1 MSAWRGR
8 SVFVTG
14 AGGFI
19 GSWLAKALV
28 EAGAT
33 VTCLLRDQ
41 PRISNFTLL
50 GLEGR
55 VNILRGRVEDGG
67 LLARALNE
75 YECDTCFHLAAQAV
89 VGAANRAPL
98 ATFETN
104 IKGTWTLLE
113 ACRRSPL
120 MRRVVVASSD
130 KAYGEQA
137 DLPYTEDSPLCATY
151 PYDVSKACADMLA
164 RAYHQTFGLPVAICR
179 PANIYGGGD
188 LHFSRLIPGTAL
200 SILRGEPPIVRSD
213 GRAVRDYVFVDD
225 AVRGYLRLG
234 ELAGDS
240 GVAGQAFNLGSGVPV
255 KVLDVV
261 DTLLAH
267 AGRTDLSPLV
277 MRVSKPEGEIGEQWL
292 SSDRAAEVLGWRPT
306 VGLEEGLKLTF
317 GWYHEHLPQI
327 EGRRDVR

>member
-1 MSAWRGR
+1 MTPWRGR

-50 GLEGR
+50 GLEGQ

-67 LLARALNE
+67 LLERALNE

-113 ACRRSPL
+113 VCRRSPL
-120 MRRVVVASSD
+120 VRRVVVASSD

-137 DLPYTEDSPLCATY
+137 ELPYTEDSPLSATY

-164 RAYHQTFGLPVAICR
+164 RAYHWTFGLPVAICR
-179 PANIYGGGD
+179 PANTYGGGD
-188 LHFSRLIPGTAL
+188 LNFSRLIPGTVL
-200 SILRGEPPIVRSD
+200 SILRGEPPVIRSD
-213 GRAVRDYVFVDD
+213 GRALRDYIFVDD
-225 AVRGYLRLG
+225 VVRGYLRLG
-234 ELAGDS
+234 ELAGEA
-240 GVAGQAFNLGSGVPV
+240 GVAGQAFNLGSSVPV

-261 DTLLAH
+261 ATLLAH
-267 AGRTDLSPLV
+267 AGRTDLTPLV
-277 MRVSKPEGEIGEQWL
+277 MRVSKPEGEIDQQWL
-292 SSDRAAEVLGWRPT
+292 SADRAARVLGWRPT

-317 GWYHEHLPQI
+317 SWYREHLPRI
-327 EGRRDVR
+327 EGL